1 MFISRMVISL
11 SWSWGFTIIPSTGL
25 RCMESSHG
33 LLGLVEA
40 GLGQLSVAS
49 VEQRFEYAGGRRSRG
64 SEGSSWLSPVSPGCC
79 STSRS
84 TQGSVEMGFA

>member
-1 MFISRMVISL
+1 
-11 SWSWGFTIIPSTGL
+11 
-25 RCMESSHG
+25 MESSHWIK
-33 LLGLVEA
+33 LGSVGT

-49 VEQRFEYAGGRRSRG
+49 VEQRFEYPGGRRSCG

-79 STSRS
+79 GVGRS